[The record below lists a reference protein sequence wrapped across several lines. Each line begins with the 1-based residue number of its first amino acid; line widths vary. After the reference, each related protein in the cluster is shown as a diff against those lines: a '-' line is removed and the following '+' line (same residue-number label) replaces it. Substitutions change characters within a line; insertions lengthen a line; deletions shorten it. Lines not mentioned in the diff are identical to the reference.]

1 MARNKIT
8 TDDIDDFCC
17 NYGLEE
23 LDLCWKYDLVDNI
36 DIEIQLPTFW
46 YFLEENLWFD
56 TNNIQY
62 TEKDK
67 QILNFIKTL

>member
-1 MARNKIT
+1 M
-8 TDDIDDFCC
+8 TD
-17 NYGLEE
+17 
-23 LDLCWKYDLVDNI
+23 DNI

-56 TNNIQY
+56 TNDIQY